1 MFNARLRTRFKTGT
15 IARIVAI
22 ALVLVMV
29 APAGSTRAQSQTT
42 LEIYASGFINP
53 KGMAFGD
60 DGTLYVAESGAPGE
74 VMVPLPANFG
84 GQGPIGM
91 GGGIAKVPLGGDR
104 EEFVTGLPNIGLYS
118 GAEMLGVASVAVIDG
133 QLYQV
138 AAGHMTISPF
148 LTKVMPDGTLEP
160 VSDVGAF
167 NDANPP
173 PPSNGDAV
181 PMGNPYD
188 LVAMDGKLYITDGNY
203 NRVITATV
211 DGGLEMLV
219 QWEDSPVTVGAAA
232 GPDGNL
238 YVAQFAPA
246 PYTPG
251 TGVIDMVSADGEVT
265 PAVVANLTTPIDVAF
280 APDGTMY
287 VLQFAAEYSAAE
299 LRYFPFG
306 GEVQRVN
313 DDGTVTPVV
322 TNLVYPTSMTFGPD
336 GALYVANYGN
346 AGNDGEG
353 QILRVVPGDGVA
365 VAPEVPP
372 PSEESNA
379 PPTTEPL
386 PTAAD
391 DVEIALTIEIIEGA
405 TPTDWVYTPDNAVI
419 QAGQAVEF
427 VNRGAMWHTATSDD
441 GVFDTGAMHNGD
453 RVVIVFDEPGEFGY
467 FCQPHPWMRGLITV
481 EGEGSDPDSGSA
493 AGFADLDPPSV
504 RAWQVGLF
512 VGVLLIGVIGAGV
525 LSRRRTEP
533 STTGTTSGDQQP
545 ERQERSHL

>member
-1 MFNARLRTRFKTGT
+1 MRLLPLL
-15 IARIVAI
+15 
-22 ALVLVMV
+22 LVLALF
-29 APAGSTRAQSQTT
+29 APPSSTLAQSETT
-42 LEIYASGFINP
+42 LEVYASGFINP
-53 KGMAFGD
+53 KGMAFGP
-60 DGTLYVAESGAPGE
+60 DGTLYVAESGPPGE

-91 GGGIAKVPLGGDR
+91 GGSISRVPVGGDR

-118 GAEMLGVASVAVIDG
+118 GAEMLGVASVAVLDG

-148 LTKVMPDGTLEP
+148 LTRVMPDGTLEP

-203 NRVITATV
+203 NRVITATT

-251 TGVIDMVSADGEVT
+251 TGAIDMVSPDGVVT

-299 LRYFPFG
+299 LRYFAFG

-313 DDGTVTPVV
+313 EDGTVTPVV
-322 TNLVYPTSMTFGPD
+322 TNLVFPTSMIFGPD

-346 AGNDGEG
+346 DGNNGEG
-353 QILRVVPGDGVA
+353 QVLRVVPGEGA
-365 VAPEVPP
+365 VAAPDVPA

-379 PPTTEPL
+379 PPTVEPL
-386 PTAAD
+386 PTASG

-405 TPTDWVYTPDNAVI
+405 TPNDWGYSPEHAVI

-427 VNRGAMWHTATSDD
+427 VNVGAMWHTATSDD
-441 GVFDTGAMHNGD
+441 GAFDTGAMYEGD

-467 FCQPHPWMRGLITV
+467 FCQPHPWMRGQITV
-481 EGEGSDPDSGSA
+481 EGEGSGNDSGA
-493 AGFADLDPPSV
+493 TAGFADLDPPTV
-504 RAWQVGLF
+504 KAWQAGLF
-512 VGVLLIGVIGAGV
+512 VGILVVGVIGAGAI
-525 LSRRRTEP
+525 SRRRTATTPTEP
-533 STTGTTSGDQQP
+533 SPGDEP
-545 ERQERSHL
+545 L